1 VQTYFQKGLGLKAEV
16 APLLDQDYGSNVIAR
31 LRELGYAA
39 EAGGLTIRL
48 AREFGF
54 CYGVDRAIEY
64 AYEAKRRF
72 PERRLFL
79 SGEIIHNPSVN
90 QNLRDMGF
98 TILEDGRVPQKR
110 YAPVGAG
117 DVVVLPAFGVT
128 VEEMKCLRGIGAVLV
143 DTTCGSVLNVWK
155 NVSKYARDGF
165 TVVIHGKHYHEETR
179 ATASQALLHHG
190 GAYLCV
196 RDEAETEVVCEFV
209 RGRLSRDEFLARFSP
224 AVSEGFDPAAHLER
238 IGLANQTTMLMSE
251 SLRVQEMLRRVY
263 AERYGAGELA
273 ARFRSFD
280 TICSAT
286 QDRQDAVLKMFE
298 ETPPDVMLVIGGY
311 NSSNT
316 QALVRICSAKCPT
329 YYVESPECI
338 DPRTGALM
346 HRALGSAAS
355 ESIVGWLPAGG
366 APVTLGVTAGASTPD
381 SVVARSIERIL
392 VSRGAAVTD
401 LRAVR
406 ASGDPLS
413 PVP

>member
-1 VQTYFQKGLGLKAEV
+1 MQTYFQKGLGLKAEV
-16 APLLDQDYGSNVIAR
+16 APLLDQDYGSSVIAR

-64 AYEAKRRF
+64 AYEARRRF
-72 PERRLFL
+72 PDRRLFL

-98 TILEDGRVPQKR
+98 TILEDGRVPRTR
-110 YAPVGAG
+110 YASVAAD

-128 VEEMKCLRGIGAVLV
+128 VEELKHLRGIGAVLV

-179 ATASQALLHHG
+179 ATASQALLHPG

-196 RDEAETEVVCEFV
+196 RDEAETEVVCRFV
-209 RGRLSRDEFLARFSP
+209 RGDLARDEFTARFAP
-224 AVSEGFDPAAHLER
+224 AVSEGFEPATHLQR

-251 SLRVQEMLRRVY
+251 SLRVQEMLRRAY
-263 AERYGAGELA
+263 LERYGAEELG

-280 TICSAT
+280 TICTAT
-286 QDRQDAVLKMFE
+286 QDRQDAVLRMFE

-338 DPRTGALM
+338 DPATGDLL
-346 HRALGSAAS
+346 HRALGSTKS
-355 ESIVGWLPAGG
+355 ESVTNWLPRGHR
-366 APVTLGVTAGASTPD
+366 PLSLGVTAGASTPD

-392 VSRGAAVTD
+392 ASRGASAAD
-401 LRAVR
+401 LR
-406 ASGDPLS
+406 PLPPS
-413 PVP
+413 DRVS

>member
-1 VQTYFQKGLGLKAEV
+1 MQQTYFQKGLGLKAEV
-16 APLLDQDYGSNVIAR
+16 APQLDQDYASNVIAR
-31 LRELGYAA
+31 IKELGYAA
-39 EAGGLTIRL
+39 EAGGLVIRL

-64 AYEAKRRF
+64 AYEAKKRF
-72 PERRLFL
+72 PDRRLFL

-98 TILEDGRVPQKR
+98 TILDDGRVPQVR
-110 YAPVGAG
+110 YASVGAG

-128 VEEMKCLRGIGAVLV
+128 VDEMKHLRSIDALLI

-179 ATASQALLHHG
+179 ATASQALLHPQ

-196 RDEAETEVVCEFV
+196 RDEAETELVCQFV
-209 RGRLSRDEFLARFSP
+209 RGTLSGDEFMARF
-224 AVSEGFDPAAHLER
+224 ARAASEGFDPSRHLER

-263 AERYGAGELA
+263 VERYGAAEAA

-280 TICSAT
+280 TICTAT
-286 QDRQDAVLKMFE
+286 QDRQDAVIRMFE

-316 QALVRICSAKCPT
+316 QALVRICSQRCPT

-338 DPRTGALM
+338 DPLSGALT
-346 HRALGSAAS
+346 HRRLGAAAS
-355 ESIVGWLPAGG
+355 ETLLGWLPSKEGRL
-366 APVTLGVTAGASTPD
+366 TLGVTAGASTPD
-381 SVVARSIERIL
+381 SVVAKSIERIL
-392 VSRGAAVTD
+392 AARGAATAD
-401 LRAVR
+401 
-406 ASGDPLS
+406 LS
-413 PVP
+413 PVRSGA

>member
-1 VQTYFQKGLGLKAEV
+1 MQTYFQKGLGLKAEV
-16 APLLDQDYGSNVIAR
+16 APLLDQDYGSNVISR
-31 LRELGYAA
+31 IRELGYAA
-39 EAGGLTIRL
+39 QAGGLTIRL

-72 PERRLFL
+72 PDRRLFL

-98 TILEDGRVPQKR
+98 TILDDGRVPQSR
-110 YAPVGAG
+110 YASVTAE

-128 VEEMKCLRGIGAVLV
+128 VEEMKHLRSIGAVLV

-179 ATASQALLHHG
+179 ATASQALLHQN

-196 RDEAETEVVCEFV
+196 RDETETEMVCQFV
-209 RGRLSRDEFLARFSP
+209 RGGLSADEFMARFAQ
-224 AVSEGFDPAAHLER
+224 AVSEGFDPKAHLER

-263 AERYGAGELA
+263 VERYGANEA
-273 ARFRSFD
+273 ATRFRSFD

-316 QALVRICSAKCPT
+316 QALVRICSKRCPT

-338 DPRTGALM
+338 DPKTGSLR
-346 HRALGSAAS
+346 HRVLGSLTS
-355 ESIVGWLPAGG
+355 ETISGWLAKG
-366 APVTLGVTAGASTPD
+366 ASGLTLGVTAGASTPD

-392 VSRGAAVTD
+392 ASRGASTAD
-401 LRAVR
+401 LLA
-406 ASGDPLS
+406 ASSSSGS
-413 PVP
+413 

>member
-16 APLLDQDYGSNVIAR
+16 APLLDQDYGSDIIAR
-31 LRELGYAA
+31 LRDLGYAA
-39 EAGGLTIRL
+39 EASGLTVRL

-72 PERRLFL
+72 PDRRLFL

-98 TILEDGRVPQKR
+98 TILEDGRDPVKR
-110 YAPVGAG
+110 YAGVGPE

-128 VEEMKCLRGIGAVLV
+128 VEEMKHLRGLGAVLV

-155 NVSKYARDGF
+155 NVSRYAKDGF
-165 TVVIHGKHYHEETR
+165 TVIIHGKHYHEETR
-179 ATASQALLHHG
+179 ATASQALLHPK

-196 RDEAETEVVCEFV
+196 RDEAETEAVCRFVLGQSGREEFM
-209 RGRLSRDEFLARFSP
+209 AQFSH
-224 AVSEGFDPAAHLER
+224 AVSEGFDPALHLER
-238 IGLANQTTMLMSE
+238 VGLANQTTMLMSE
-251 SLRVQEMLRRVY
+251 SLRVQEMLRRAYV
-263 AERYGAGELA
+263 ERYGAAEA
-273 ARFRSFD
+273 STRFRSFD

-316 QALVRICSAKCPT
+316 QALVRICSEKCPT
-329 YYVESPECI
+329 YYVESPDCI
-338 DPRTGALM
+338 DPVSGALT
-346 HRALGSAAS
+346 HRVLLTGKSVRI
-355 ESIVGWLPAGG
+355 EDWLKGPSG
-366 APVTLGVTAGASTPD
+366 PVTLGVTAGASTPD
-381 SVVARSIERIL
+381 SVVAKSLERIL
-392 VSRGAAVTD
+392 ASRGAVAAD
-401 LRAVR
+401 L
-406 ASGDPLS
+406 G
-413 PVP
+413 PVPAA